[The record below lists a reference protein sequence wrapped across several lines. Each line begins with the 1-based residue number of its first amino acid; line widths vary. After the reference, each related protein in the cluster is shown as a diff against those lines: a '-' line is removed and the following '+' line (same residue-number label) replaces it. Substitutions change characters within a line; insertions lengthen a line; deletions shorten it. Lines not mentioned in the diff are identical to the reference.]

1 MPRRQVA
8 DAALE
13 IRHHSRYPSGSLW
26 KENQAV
32 ALPKHGVEQ
41 FNGVDVPL
49 LLVREMSTALT
60 RFFMDQLRKRE
71 RPKKSWAATECVK

>member
-13 IRHHSRYPSGSLW
+13 IRQHSRYPSGSLW

-32 ALPKHGVEQ
+32 ALPKHGIEQ
-41 FNGVDVPL
+41 NDGIDLIALLRPPGNQHRVDEVLHGPTP
-49 LLVREMSTALT
+49 ET
-60 RFFMDQLRKRE
+60 
-71 RPKKSWAATECVK
+71 